1 MMLETSTVALA
12 ASSTPRR
19 PPASAECGLALWPW
33 LTRRSVGPRRL
44 VAPGPNEAQLSALLS
59 AAANAPDHL
68 RLRPCRL
75 QVLDTPTRV
84 ELGLAFQDHRRRC
97 YTVVAAAATELELEL
112 ELEMERALAA
122 PCMIA
127 VTARIRSDV
136 EAVPPHE
143 QWIAVGAVLGNLM
156 AASHALGFAGKLLS
170 GSRVRD
176 PQVAA
181 ALCGA
186 AELLVGFVYLGTSAR
201 P

>member
-1 MMLETSTVALA
+1 MLFEASSVTAA
-12 ASSTPRR
+12 ASPTPPW
-19 PPASAECGLALWPW
+19 PPASADCELALRPW

-44 VAPGPNEAQLSALLS
+44 VAPGPGEAQLSTLLA

-68 RLRPCRL
+68 CLRPCRL
-75 QVLDTPTRV
+75 QVLDAQTRI

-97 YTVVAAAATELELEL
+97 RSVGAGEL

-127 VTARIRSDV
+127 VAARIRDDI
-136 EAVPPHE
+136 EAVPPCE

-176 PQVAA
+176 PRVAA
-181 ALCGA
+181 VLCGA
-186 AELLVGFVYLGTSAR
+186 AEVLVGFVYLGTPLHR
-201 P
+201 